1 MTAVVSRR
9 SSTREELDARVIVLV
24 RHNPTKAD
32 EGIASVQV
40 HAALIAYLEINQHTP
55 LDLTRYVERGRRER
69 GRGGRLS
76 HDDGQRTTARRRE
89 EHREH

>member
-9 SSTREELDARVIVLV
+9 SPTREELDARVIVLV
-24 RHNPTKAD
+24 RHNPTKAE

-40 HAALIAYLEINQHTP
+40 HAALIAQLEIDRDNP
-55 LDLTRYVERGRRER
+55 FAGVYDVERGRGER
-69 GRGGRLS
+69 GRGGCLS
-76 HDDGQRTTARRRE
+76 HDDWHRTTARRRE